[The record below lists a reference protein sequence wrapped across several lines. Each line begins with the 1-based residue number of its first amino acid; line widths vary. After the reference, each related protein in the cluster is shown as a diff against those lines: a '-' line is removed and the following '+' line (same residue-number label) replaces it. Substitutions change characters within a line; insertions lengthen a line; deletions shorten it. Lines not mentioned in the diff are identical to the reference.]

1 LLPALNHIFA
11 HLGIETMVQTA
22 KLEEIK
28 GFQEEKTK
36 GVSPWMLSL
45 EQELG
50 PERPAASWSYTLQ
63 DFEFK
68 VIEGDQSLWVIIH
81 FPQGGEIALRAAY
94 CPYNH
99 IAITDIRHTNDG
111 LENVFDQ
118 VLEVELSSVTGEYHV
133 RLDFPRADRALI
145 RCTTTLIPAAP
156 LFLPYFPRDIIP
168 LGPVED
174 LIHPEG
180 VIYTKQVGPRTGMV
194 YFSLSKPKAGSVMYF
209 QNLTALN
216 DYAEQT
222 KTSLQEVV
230 GGNWPELG
238 LSLPAA
244 TEQPLEAGKEI
255 VISDAFILF
264 NPSTPQDDLEMSR
277 QFLDSLAQIYL
288 ALPRVETEYRDWT
301 EIVKK
306 SVRDLSNSEKCWT
319 TIRNVKYLNAY
330 VGDHDTPPES
340 MVQLS
345 VLLPMLEYADWAG
358 EEIPISK
365 GVLATLPK
373 FFDSTAN
380 VYGRWLVSE
389 ENKLDG
395 SEDHKKPRVMDSWY
409 MYHSLLNLSRLAIR
423 GDASAKKMFLDS
435 LDYVVEVARKFKY
448 QFPIFYNLD
457 TMEVIKAEAEEG
469 RGGENDV
476 AGQYAHVMMQA
487 WELTKDKRY
496 LEEAMKAAKVIQG
509 LGFKLLYQANSTIFS
524 SGALLRLW
532 KETGDELYLHLSY
545 LALANIFN
553 NMWLWECNYGYA
565 KNYSTF
571 FALFPLRDAPYTA
584 VYEEIEAV
592 AALHDYLSYLDGD
605 SPEWMRI
612 LIPEFIRVLMFKGGF
627 YYPALLPE
635 EMISQEPGT
644 GEIDRKLWIPLE
656 DIHDG
661 WEQAG
666 QVGQEIYG
674 AGLPFGLVP
683 RHYHRVEEKDFI
695 IYLDYPTV
703 NYKSEEKGQLS
714 FDVFGDPRLS
724 CRMRIMPI
732 GKKSL
737 PDLEVEAELQN
748 QKMILKSVV
757 TDEGHLEYE
766 VPGGHKVHVKWSNGK
781 SNRNGKE

>member
-1 LLPALNHIFA
+1 
-11 HLGIETMVQTA
+11 MVQTA
-22 KLEEIK
+22 KFEGIK

-50 PERPAASWSYTLQ
+50 PERPAASWTYMLQ
-63 DFEFK
+63 DFEFNM
-68 VIEGDQSLWVIIH
+68 IEGDQSLWVLIR
-81 FPQGGEIALRAAY
+81 FPKGGEIALRAAY

-99 IAITDIRHTNDG
+99 IAITDIRRIDDG

-118 VLEVELSSVTGEYHV
+118 ILEVELSSVTGEYHV
-133 RLDFPRADRALI
+133 RLEFPRADRALI

-156 LFLPYFPRDIIP
+156 LFVPFFPRDIIP

-180 VIYTKQVGPRTGMV
+180 VLYTKQVGPRTGMV
-194 YFSLSKPKAGSVMYF
+194 YFSLSKPRAGTVMYF

-222 KTSLQEVV
+222 NTSLQEVV

-264 NPSTPQDDLEMSR
+264 NPSTPRDDLEMSR

-288 ALPRVETEYRDWT
+288 ALPRAETEYRDWP

-306 SVRDLSNSEKCWT
+306 SLRDLTNEKCWT

-330 VGDHDTPPES
+330 VGDFETPPES

-345 VLLPMLEYADWAG
+345 VLLPMLEYADWME

-365 GVLATLPK
+365 DILSTLPR
-373 FFDSTAN
+373 FFDEKAN
-380 VYGRWLVSE
+380 VYGRWLISE
-389 ENKLDG
+389 EQKLDG
-395 SEDHKKPRVMDSWY
+395 SEDHKNPRVMDSWY
-409 MYHSLLNLSRLAIR
+409 LYHSLLNLSRLALR
-423 GDASAKKMFLDS
+423 GDESAKKLFLDS
-435 LDYVVEVARKFKY
+435 TDYAIEVARKFKY
-448 QFPIFYNLD
+448 QFPVFYNLD
-457 TMEVIKAEAEEG
+457 TMEVIKAESKEG
-469 RGGENDV
+469 QGGENDV

-487 WELTKDKRY
+487 WDLTREQRY
-496 LEEAMKAAKVIQG
+496 LEEAKKAARSLQG
-509 LGFKLLYQANSTIFS
+509 LGFNMMYQANSTIFS

-532 KETGDELYLHLSY
+532 KETGDELFLNLSY
-545 LALANIFN
+545 LSIANIFN

-565 KNYSTF
+565 RDYTTF

-592 AALHDYLSYLDGD
+592 AAFHDYLSYLDG
-605 SPEWMRI
+605 SAPEWLKI

-627 YYPALLPE
+627 YYPPVLPDE
-635 EMISQEPGT
+635 VIAQEPRT
-644 GEIDRKLWIPLE
+644 GEINKKLWIPLE

-661 WEQAG
+661 REQAG

-683 RHYHRVEEKDFI
+683 RHYHRVEEKGFL
-695 IYLDYPTV
+695 IYLDYPTL
-703 NYKSEEKGQLS
+703 NFQDDKKGQLS

-724 CRMRIMPI
+724 CRMRIIPM

-737 PDLEVEAELQN
+737 PELEVEAELEK
-748 QKMILKSVV
+748 QKMILKSVM
-757 TDEGHLEYE
+757 TEEGHLEYQ
-766 VPGGHKVHVKWSNGK
+766 VPGGYKVNVKWSNGK
-781 SNRNGKE
+781 GNPNGKE